1 MNVTD
6 VKGTALGTFE
16 VRVVV
21 VAKAL
26 GPAPPPPELPPPQPN
41 NPTKHTAANQRVVNR
56 PFFSP
61 GHARIN
67 TAMLASRPP
76 IAVGKLSPTSL
87 RTGRLPVTLVD
98 IAAWFDEFCGAIVM
112 VALDVAPLARLTVDG
127 CMLHEYPTGGETQVR
142 VTGLGVF
149 EAGVMVKGSVP
160 VCPIL
165 MTTGEEG
172 TVKVKSG
179 MSTCMNA
186 DAPELAK
193 LESPEYPALK
203 YPGPSGVTETIP
215 VSMVLP
221 FTSVELVPL
230 SGVPG

>member
-1 MNVTD
+1 
-6 VKGTALGTFE
+6 
-16 VRVVV
+16 
-21 VAKAL
+21 
-26 GPAPPPPELPPPQPN
+26 
-41 NPTKHTAANQRVVNR
+41 
-56 PFFSP
+56 
-61 GHARIN
+61 
-67 TAMLASRPP
+67 
-76 IAVGKLSPTSL
+76 
-87 RTGRLPVTLVD
+87 
-98 IAAWFDEFCGAIVM
+98 M
-112 VALDVAPLARLTVDG
+112 VALDVAPLARLTVG
-127 CMLHEYPTGGETQVR
+127 GWILHVYPTGGETQVS

-172 TVKVKSG
+172 TVKAKSG

-203 YPGPSGVTETIP
+203 YPGPCGVRVVIP

-221 FTSVELVPL
+221 FASVELVPL
-230 SGVPG
+230 IDVLG